1 MKPGGWGHVA
11 EGKKVFIKDREVEVG
26 GGSVGGREEERL
38 K

>member
-1 MKPGGWGHVA
+1 MWQR
-11 EGKKVFIKDREVEVG
+11 EKKVFIKDREVEVG

>member
-1 MKPGGWGHVA
+1 MA

-26 GGSVGGREEERL
+26 GGSVGGGGEEERL